1 MKANFRLMAVTLT
14 LLSASLAGCI
24 GGDDEGEGEYSGPIN
39 LVVFYDSTSGMVETS
54 ENNGQAGP
62 TTGVELSFDFADTTS
77 DDGAITK
84 IILDPD
90 DGSTPIEADPS
101 DNAVISYTWLTH
113 GVFETTLTAE
123 DEEGNSHS
131 MEVVVRIDMQITW
144 SDSQTSSATMTFD
157 ATPDCEDG
165 EPLAD
170 RITISSTV
178 ENPGTFFGGT
188 NSDVTWSLTNPD
200 EEEISSNSGTIPDGG
215 EETWDYT
222 TRDVA
227 VGDWTL
233 SVEVAENGDDVNV
246 NNVVTIVYPEGS
258 EDPVNPR
265 TEWKWKTNQ
274 TAFLQFYEKNSEFF
288 E

>member
-1 MKANFRLMAVTLT
+1 MKANFGYLAVAMTLIC
-14 LLSASLAGCI
+14 ASLSGCL
-24 GGDDEGEGEYSGPIN
+24 GGDDSDSEGYSGPIT
-39 LVVFYDSTSGMVETS
+39 LVVYYDSTSGMVETS
-54 ENNGQAGP
+54 MNNGQAGP

-77 DDGAITK
+77 DSGAIAK
-84 IILDPD
+84 IMLDPD
-90 DGSTPIEADPS
+90 DGSEPVEGDPS

-131 MEVVVRIDMQITW
+131 IEVVVRIDMQITW
-144 SDSQTSSATMTFD
+144 SDSQTNSATMTFD

-178 ENPGTFFGGT
+178 DNPGTFFGGT

-222 TRDVA
+222 TRDIA
-227 VGDWTL
+227 VGFWSL

-258 EDPVNPR
+258 GDPVNPR
-265 TEWKWKTNQ
+265 TE
-274 TAFLQFYEKNSEFF
+274 
-288 E
+288 

>member
-24 GGDDEGEGEYSGPIN
+24 GGDDDTGGEYSGPIN

-77 DDGAITK
+77 DDGEITK

-131 MEVVVRIDMQITW
+131 IEVVVRIDMQITW

-157 ATPDCEDG
+157 ATPDCEDE

-178 ENPGTFFGGT
+178 NNPGGGPFFGGG

-200 EEEISSNSGTIPDGG
+200 EEEISSSSGTIPDNG

-222 TRDVA
+222 TRDIS
-227 VGDWTL
+227 VGFWSL

-246 NNVVTIVYPEGS
+246 NNVVSIVYPEGS

-265 TEWKWKTNQ
+265 TE
-274 TAFLQFYEKNSEFF
+274 
-288 E
+288 

>member
-1 MKANFRLMAVTLT
+1 MAVTLT

-24 GGDDEGEGEYSGPIN
+24 GGDDEGDGEYSGPIN

-62 TTGVELSFDFADTTS
+62 ATGVELTFDFADTTS

-144 SDSQTSSATMTFD
+144 SDSQTSSATMTIN

-178 ENPGTFFGGT
+178 SNPGQ
-188 NSDVTWSLTNPD
+188 
-200 EEEISSNSGTIPDGG
+200 GTILWRGQ
-215 EETWDYT
+215 
-222 TRDVA
+222 
-227 VGDWTL
+227 L
-233 SVEVAENGDDVNV
+233 
-246 NNVVTIVYPEGS
+246 
-258 EDPVNPR
+258 
-265 TEWKWKTNQ
+265 
-274 TAFLQFYEKNSEFF
+274 
-288 E
+288 